1 MASELIQTVIF
12 GFAIGSV
19 IAVGSV
25 GLTLSYGVTRFINF
39 AYGDLLTLGAFSTF
53 VLINDAGLSLLIA
66 IPISVAVVGVAGVV
80 LARIFY
86 DPLMPRGPFPLLL
99 TSIGLAF
106 VLQNGLRMWFGSN
119 PKRFP
124 VPLVRP
130 WTVGDLFIPK
140 TQAGIVLVALGCML
154 IIHLLLRYTI
164 LGKMMRAASDN
175 EDLARVSGV
184 NTRRI
189 VRLTWFISSAIA
201 GLAGVLLAI
210 TQVSIRPIM
219 GWSFLLVIFSAT
231 LLGGIGSP
239 YGAML
244 GAIIVGLGLELGTT
258 YIAADY
264 TFAFAFAILVL
275 VLLFRPHG
283 IMGGIE

>member
-1 MASELIQTVIF
+1 MASELVQTIIF
-12 GFAIGSV
+12 GVTIGSV
-19 IAVGSV
+19 VAVGAV

-39 AYGDLLTLGAFSTF
+39 AYGDLLTLGAFSAF
-53 VLINDAGLSLLIA
+53 FLIRDAGLTLPVAIA
-66 IPISVAVVGVAGVV
+66 ISTVLVGLIGVAI
-80 LARIFY
+80 ARIFY

-99 TSIGLAF
+99 TSIGVAF
-106 VLQNGLRMWFGSN
+106 VLQNLLRMWFGSN

-124 VPLVRP
+124 VPLERP
-130 WTVGDLFIPK
+130 WTVGDIFIPK
-140 TQAGIVLVALGCML
+140 AQGRIALVALACML
-154 IIHLLLRYTI
+154 AIHLLLKYTL

-175 EDLARVSGV
+175 EVLARVSGV
-184 NTRRI
+184 NTQRI

-201 GLAGVLLAI
+201 GLAGVLLAV

-219 GWSFLLVIFSAT
+219 GWSFLLVIFAAT

-275 VLLFRPHG
+275 VLLFRPQG